1 MKYKSEDIDLLID
14 SLKIEE
20 VVGEFVELKKS
31 GANYKGLCPF
41 HPDTTPSFMVSPS
54 KNICKC
60 FVCGAGGNPISF
72 YSQYKKISFIE
83 AVEELSKKY
92 AIPIK
97 SLENNNLK
105 QQESYEKYYEIMK
118 EAHLFYKNSI
128 FSNQGREAL
137 EYLSNRKLNPKVI
150 KENGLG
156 FAPNKWSELND
167 YLVSK
172 GYESKDLLKLG
183 LIKEGDNGNNYDTF
197 RNRIIFPIFSIK
209 GDVIA
214 FGGRT
219 LEKDKETPKYINS
232 PDTPI
237 FKKGKNLYGLER
249 SGVIRKKNY
258 AMLMEG
264 YMDVLSAYLYG
275 FDVALAPLGTALTE
289 EQGVLLKK
297 YTSNIILSFDSDGPG
312 QSATERA
319 GLILKSLGFNIR
331 ILQLEGAKDPD
342 EYLKQFGKES
352 FLKCVKNSV
361 EIFDFLFKYYLK
373 DYDLNTMMF
382 KQNFINRFKEFFQC
396 VETELEKT
404 LYLDRLSKEIDV
416 DKNILKEILIDK
428 NRKKSRKFEEDLV
441 NINIGEKSEIINRVE
456 KDTLFL
462 ILAKR
467 EYFKYFSDKNIKGSL
482 TKKVFQYLIQHKEI
496 DREDSTL
503 NLSQNLELTSEELEQ
518 WQLLICTL
526 IENISNDKKI
536 EELLTETFLSWF
548 KQEIDSSYRKVK
560 GMDLIEGLLLT
571 NKIKQLE
578 IKLSRVNSFDE
589 IKEIYD
595 NFKELMKLNTRGIKV
610 FFTDIDKMKEQML
623 EELKVSSK

>member
-1 MKYKSEDIDLLID
+1 MKYKTEDIDLLID

-20 VVGEFVELKKS
+20 VVGEFVELKKA

-72 YSQYKKISFIE
+72 YSQYKKISFLE
-83 AVEELSKKY
+83 AIEELSKKY
-92 AIPIK
+92 GIPIK
-97 SLENNNLK
+97 GIDNNSIK
-105 QQESYEKYYEIMK
+105 QQDNYEKYYEIMR
-118 EAHLFYKNSI
+118 EAHNFYKDMI
-128 FSNQGREAL
+128 FSNQGRVAL
-137 EYLSNRKLNPKVI
+137 EYLAGRKLNPKII

-156 FAPNKWSELND
+156 FAPDRWSELND
-167 YLVSK
+167 YLLSK

-183 LIKEGDNGNNYDTF
+183 LIKEGENGNNYDVF
-197 RNRIIFPIFSIK
+197 RNRIMFPIYSTK
-209 GDVIA
+209 GEVIA

-249 SGVIRKKNY
+249 SGIIRKKNY

-264 YMDVLSAYLYG
+264 YMDVLSAYIYG

-289 EQGVLLKK
+289 EQGILLKK
-297 YTSNIILSFDSDGPG
+297 YTSNIILSFDSDAPG
-312 QSATERA
+312 QVATERA

-331 ILQLEGAKDPD
+331 ILKLEGAKDPD

-361 EIFDFLFKYYLK
+361 EIFDFLFSYYLK
-373 DYDLNTMMF
+373 EYDLSNMMS

-396 VETELEKT
+396 VDTELEKT
-404 LYLDRLSKEIDV
+404 LYLDRLSKELEIEKD
-416 DKNILKEILIDK
+416 ILKDILIDK

-441 NINIGEKSEIINRVE
+441 NIDMEEESEIINRVE
-456 KDTLFL
+456 KDTVFL
-462 ILAKR
+462 ILANRKNFD
-467 EYFKYFSDKNIKGSL
+467 YFRDKNIKGSL
-482 TKKVFQYLIQHKEI
+482 TKKIYQYLKSSEADESVVNIPEHI
-496 DREDSTL
+496 
-503 NLSQNLELTSEELEQ
+503 ELTSQEMEQ
-518 WQLLICTL
+518 WQLIICSL
-526 IENISNDKKI
+526 IENSSNEKKI
-536 EELLTETFLSWF
+536 EELLKETFLSWF
-548 KQEIDSSYRKVK
+548 KQEIESSYRRVK
-560 GMDLIEGLLLT
+560 SMDLVTGLMLV

-578 IKLSRVNSFDE
+578 IALSKTNSFDE
-589 IKEIYD
+589 IENMYK
-595 NFKELMKLNTRGIKV
+595 NFKEIVN
-610 FFTDIDKMKEQML
+610 
-623 EELKVSSK
+623 

>member
-1 MKYKSEDIDLLID
+1 MKYKTEDIDLLID

-20 VVGEFVELKKS
+20 VVGEFVELKKA

-72 YSQYKKISFIE
+72 YSQYKKISFLE
-83 AVEELSKKY
+83 AIEELSKKY
-92 AIPIK
+92 DIPIK
-97 SLENNNLK
+97 GIDNNSIK
-105 QQESYEKYYEIMK
+105 QQDNYEKYYEIMR
-118 EAHLFYKNSI
+118 EAHNFYKDMI
-128 FSNQGREAL
+128 FSNQGRVAL
-137 EYLSNRKLNPKVI
+137 EYLAGRKLNPKII

-156 FAPNKWSELND
+156 FAPDRWSELND
-167 YLVSK
+167 YLLSK

-183 LIKEGDNGNNYDTF
+183 LIKEGENGNNYDVF
-197 RNRIIFPIFSIK
+197 RNRIMFPIYSTK
-209 GDVIA
+209 GEVIA

-249 SGVIRKKNY
+249 SGIIRKKNY

-264 YMDVLSAYLYG
+264 YMDVLSAYIYG

-289 EQGVLLKK
+289 EQGILLKK
-297 YTSNIILSFDSDGPG
+297 YTSNIILSFDSDAPG
-312 QSATERA
+312 QAATERA

-331 ILQLEGAKDPD
+331 ILKLEGAKDPD

-361 EIFDFLFKYYLK
+361 EIFDFLFSYYLK
-373 DYDLNTMMF
+373 EYDLSNMMS

-396 VETELEKT
+396 VDTELEKT
-404 LYLDRLSKEIDV
+404 LYLDRLSKELEIEKD
-416 DKNILKEILIDK
+416 ILKDILIDK

-441 NINIGEKSEIINRVE
+441 NINMGEESEIINRVE
-456 KDTLFL
+456 KDTVFL
-462 ILAKR
+462 ILANR
-467 EYFKYFSDKNIKGSL
+467 KYFDYFRDKNIKGSL
-482 TKKVFQYLIQHKEI
+482 TKKIYQYLKSSEADESVVNIPEHI
-496 DREDSTL
+496 
-503 NLSQNLELTSEELEQ
+503 ELTSQEMEQ
-518 WQLLICTL
+518 WQLIICSL
-526 IENISNDKKI
+526 IENSSNEKKI
-536 EELLTETFLSWF
+536 EELLKETFLSWF
-548 KQEIDSSYRKVK
+548 KQEIESSYRRVK
-560 GMDLIEGLLLT
+560 SMDLVTGLMLV

-578 IKLSRVNSFDE
+578 IALSKTNSFDE
-589 IKEIYD
+589 IENMYK
-595 NFKELMKLNTRGIKV
+595 NFKEIIN
-610 FFTDIDKMKEQML
+610 
-623 EELKVSSK
+623 

>member
-1 MKYKSEDIDLLID
+1 MKYKTEDIDLLID

-20 VVGEFVELKKS
+20 VVGEFVELKKA

-72 YSQYKKISFIE
+72 YSQYKKISFLE
-83 AVEELSKKY
+83 AIEELSKKY
-92 AIPIK
+92 GIPIK
-97 SLENNNLK
+97 GIDNNSIK
-105 QQESYEKYYEIMK
+105 QQDNYEKYYEIMR
-118 EAHLFYKNSI
+118 EAHNFYKDMI
-128 FSNQGREAL
+128 FSNQGRVAL
-137 EYLSNRKLNPKVI
+137 EYLAGRKLNPKII

-156 FAPNKWSELND
+156 FAPDRWSELND
-167 YLVSK
+167 YLLSK

-183 LIKEGDNGNNYDTF
+183 LIKEGENGNNYDVF
-197 RNRIIFPIFSIK
+197 RNRIMFPIYSTK
-209 GDVIA
+209 GEVIA

-249 SGVIRKKNY
+249 SGIIRKKNY

-264 YMDVLSAYLYG
+264 YMDVLSAYIYG

-289 EQGVLLKK
+289 EQGILLKK
-297 YTSNIILSFDSDGPG
+297 YTSNIILSFDSDAPG
-312 QSATERA
+312 QVATERA

-331 ILQLEGAKDPD
+331 ILKLEGAKDPD

-361 EIFDFLFKYYLK
+361 EIFDFLFSYYLK
-373 DYDLNTMMF
+373 EYDLSNMMS

-396 VETELEKT
+396 VDTELEKT
-404 LYLDRLSKEIDV
+404 LYLDRLSKELEIEKD
-416 DKNILKEILIDK
+416 ILKDILIDK

-441 NINIGEKSEIINRVE
+441 NINMGEESEIINRVE
-456 KDTLFL
+456 KDTIFL
-462 ILAKR
+462 ILANRKHFD
-467 EYFKYFSDKNIKGSL
+467 YFRDKNIKGSL
-482 TKKVFQYLIQHKEI
+482 TKKIYQYLKSSEADESVVNIPEHI
-496 DREDSTL
+496 
-503 NLSQNLELTSEELEQ
+503 ELTSQEMEQ
-518 WQLLICTL
+518 WQLIICSL
-526 IENISNDKKI
+526 IENSSNEKKI
-536 EELLTETFLSWF
+536 EELLKETFLSWF
-548 KQEIDSSYRKVK
+548 KQEIESSYRRVK
-560 GMDLIEGLLLT
+560 SMDLVTGLMLV

-578 IKLSRVNSFDE
+578 IALSKTNSFDE
-589 IKEIYD
+589 IENMYK
-595 NFKELMKLNTRGIKV
+595 NFKEIIN
-610 FFTDIDKMKEQML
+610 
-623 EELKVSSK
+623 

>member
-1 MKYKSEDIDLLID
+1 MKYKTEDIDLLID

-20 VVGEFVELKKS
+20 VVGEFVELKKA

-72 YSQYKKISFIE
+72 YSQYKKISFLE
-83 AVEELSKKY
+83 AIEELSKKY
-92 AIPIK
+92 GIPIK
-97 SLENNNLK
+97 GIDNNSIK
-105 QQESYEKYYEIMK
+105 QQDNYEKYYEIMR
-118 EAHLFYKNSI
+118 EAHNFYKDMI
-128 FSNQGREAL
+128 FSNQGRVAL
-137 EYLSNRKLNPKVI
+137 EYLAGRKLNPKII

-156 FAPNKWSELND
+156 FAPDRWSELND
-167 YLVSK
+167 YLLSK

-183 LIKEGDNGNNYDTF
+183 LIKEGENGNNYDVF
-197 RNRIIFPIFSIK
+197 RNRIMFPIYSTK
-209 GDVIA
+209 GEVIA

-249 SGVIRKKNY
+249 SGIIRKKNY

-264 YMDVLSAYLYG
+264 YMDVLSAYIYG

-289 EQGVLLKK
+289 EQGILLKK
-297 YTSNIILSFDSDGPG
+297 YTSNIILSFDSDAPG
-312 QSATERA
+312 QAATERA

-331 ILQLEGAKDPD
+331 ILKLEGAKDPD

-361 EIFDFLFKYYLK
+361 EIFDFLFSYYLK
-373 DYDLNTMMF
+373 EYDLSNMMS

-396 VETELEKT
+396 VDTELEKI
-404 LYLDRLSKEIDV
+404 LYLDRLSKELEIEKD
-416 DKNILKEILIDK
+416 ILKDILIDK

-441 NINIGEKSEIINRVE
+441 NINMGEESEIINRVE
-456 KDTLFL
+456 KDTIFL
-462 ILAKR
+462 ILANRKHFD
-467 EYFKYFSDKNIKGSL
+467 YFRDKNIKGSL
-482 TKKVFQYLIQHKEI
+482 TKKIYQYLKSSEADESVVNIPEHI
-496 DREDSTL
+496 
-503 NLSQNLELTSEELEQ
+503 ELTSQEMEQ
-518 WQLLICTL
+518 WQLIICSL
-526 IENISNDKKI
+526 IENSSNEKKI
-536 EELLTETFLSWF
+536 EELLKETFLSWF
-548 KQEIDSSYRKVK
+548 KQEIESSYRRVK
-560 GMDLIEGLLLT
+560 SMDLVTGLMLV

-578 IKLSRVNSFDE
+578 IALSKTNSFDE
-589 IKEIYD
+589 IENMYK
-595 NFKELMKLNTRGIKV
+595 NFKEIIN
-610 FFTDIDKMKEQML
+610 
-623 EELKVSSK
+623 

>member
-1 MKYKSEDIDLLID
+1 MKYKTEDIDLLID

-20 VVGEFVELKKS
+20 VVGEFVELKKA

-72 YSQYKKISFIE
+72 YSQYKKISFLE
-83 AVEELSKKY
+83 AIEELSKKY
-92 AIPIK
+92 GIPIK
-97 SLENNNLK
+97 EIDNNSIKHQDN
-105 QQESYEKYYEIMK
+105 YEKYYEIMR
-118 EAHLFYKNSI
+118 EAHNFYKDMI
-128 FSNQGREAL
+128 FSNQGRVAL
-137 EYLSNRKLNPKVI
+137 EYLAGRKLNPKII

-156 FAPNKWSELND
+156 FAPDRWSELND
-167 YLVSK
+167 YLLSK

-183 LIKEGDNGNNYDTF
+183 LIKEGENGNNYDVF
-197 RNRIIFPIFSIK
+197 RNRIMFPIYSTK
-209 GDVIA
+209 GEVIA

-249 SGVIRKKNY
+249 SGIIRKKNY

-264 YMDVLSAYLYG
+264 YMDVLSAYIYG

-289 EQGVLLKK
+289 EQGILLKK
-297 YTSNIILSFDSDGPG
+297 YTSNIILSFDSDAPG
-312 QSATERA
+312 QVATERA

-331 ILQLEGAKDPD
+331 ILKLEGAKDPD

-361 EIFDFLFKYYLK
+361 EIFDFLFSYYLK
-373 DYDLNTMMF
+373 EYDLSNMMS

-396 VETELEKT
+396 VDTELEKT
-404 LYLDRLSKEIDV
+404 LYLDRLSKELEIEKD
-416 DKNILKEILIDK
+416 ILKDILIDK

-441 NINIGEKSEIINRVE
+441 NINMGEESEIINRVE
-456 KDTLFL
+456 KDTVFL
-462 ILAKR
+462 ILANRKNFD
-467 EYFKYFSDKNIKGSL
+467 YFRDKNIKGSL
-482 TKKVFQYLIQHKEI
+482 TKKIYQYLKSSEADESVVNIPEHI
-496 DREDSTL
+496 
-503 NLSQNLELTSEELEQ
+503 ELTSQEMEQ
-518 WQLLICTL
+518 WQLIICSL
-526 IENISNDKKI
+526 IENSSNEKKI
-536 EELLTETFLSWF
+536 EELLKETFLSWF
-548 KQEIDSSYRKVK
+548 KQEIESSYRRVK
-560 GMDLIEGLLLT
+560 SMDLVTGLMLV

-578 IKLSRVNSFDE
+578 IALSKTNSFDE
-589 IKEIYD
+589 IENMYK
-595 NFKELMKLNTRGIKV
+595 NFKEIVN
-610 FFTDIDKMKEQML
+610 
-623 EELKVSSK
+623 

>member
-1 MKYKSEDIDLLID
+1 MKYKTEDIDLLID

-20 VVGEFVELKKS
+20 VVGEFVELKKA

-72 YSQYKKISFIE
+72 YSQYKKISFLE
-83 AVEELSKKY
+83 AIEELSKKY
-92 AIPIK
+92 GIPIK
-97 SLENNNLK
+97 GIDNNSIK
-105 QQESYEKYYEIMK
+105 QQDNYEKYYEIMR
-118 EAHLFYKNSI
+118 EAHNFYKDMI
-128 FSNQGREAL
+128 FSNQGRVAL
-137 EYLSNRKLNPKVI
+137 EYLAGRKLNPKII

-156 FAPNKWSELND
+156 FAPDRWSELND
-167 YLVSK
+167 YLLSK

-183 LIKEGDNGNNYDTF
+183 LIKEGENGNNYDVF
-197 RNRIIFPIFSIK
+197 RNRIMFPIYSTK
-209 GDVIA
+209 GEVIA

-249 SGVIRKKNY
+249 SGIIRKKNY

-264 YMDVLSAYLYG
+264 YMDVLSAYIYG

-289 EQGVLLKK
+289 EQGILLKK
-297 YTSNIILSFDSDGPG
+297 YTSNIILSFDSDAPG
-312 QSATERA
+312 QAATERA

-331 ILQLEGAKDPD
+331 ILKLEGAKDPD

-361 EIFDFLFKYYLK
+361 EIFDFLFNYYLK
-373 DYDLNTMMF
+373 EYDLSNMMS

-396 VETELEKT
+396 VDTELEKT
-404 LYLDRLSKEIDV
+404 LYLDRLSKELEIEKD
-416 DKNILKEILIDK
+416 ILKDILIDK

-441 NINIGEKSEIINRVE
+441 NINMGEESEIINRVE
-456 KDTLFL
+456 KDTVFL
-462 ILAKR
+462 ILANR
-467 EYFKYFSDKNIKGSL
+467 KYFDYFRDKNIKGSL
-482 TKKVFQYLIQHKEI
+482 TKKIYQYLKSSEADESVVSIPEHI
-496 DREDSTL
+496 
-503 NLSQNLELTSEELEQ
+503 ELTSQEMEQ
-518 WQLLICTL
+518 WQLIICSL
-526 IENISNDKKI
+526 IENSSNEKKI
-536 EELLTETFLSWF
+536 EELLKETFLSWF
-548 KQEIDSSYRKVK
+548 KQEIESSYRRVK
-560 GMDLIEGLLLT
+560 SMDLVTGLMLV

-578 IKLSRVNSFDE
+578 IALSKTNSFDE
-589 IKEIYD
+589 IENMYK
-595 NFKELMKLNTRGIKV
+595 NFKEIVN
-610 FFTDIDKMKEQML
+610 
-623 EELKVSSK
+623 

>member
-1 MKYKSEDIDLLID
+1 MKYKTEDIDLLID

-20 VVGEFVELKKS
+20 VVGEFVELKKA

-72 YSQYKKISFIE
+72 YSQYKKISFLE
-83 AVEELSKKY
+83 AIEELSKKY
-92 AIPIK
+92 GIPIK
-97 SLENNNLK
+97 GIDNNSIK
-105 QQESYEKYYEIMK
+105 QQDNYEKYYEIMR
-118 EAHLFYKNSI
+118 EAHNFYKDMI
-128 FSNQGREAL
+128 FSNQGRVAL
-137 EYLSNRKLNPKVI
+137 EYLAGRKLNSKII

-156 FAPNKWSELND
+156 FAPDRWSELND
-167 YLVSK
+167 YLLSK

-183 LIKEGDNGNNYDTF
+183 LIKEGENGNNYDVF
-197 RNRIIFPIFSIK
+197 RNRIMFPIYSTK
-209 GDVIA
+209 GEVIA

-249 SGVIRKKNY
+249 SGIIRKKNY

-264 YMDVLSAYLYG
+264 YMDVLSAYIYG

-289 EQGVLLKK
+289 EQGILLKK
-297 YTSNIILSFDSDGPG
+297 YTSNIILSFDSDAPG
-312 QSATERA
+312 QVATERA

-331 ILQLEGAKDPD
+331 ILKLEGAKDPD

-361 EIFDFLFKYYLK
+361 EIFDFLFSYYLK
-373 DYDLNTMMF
+373 EYDLSNMMS

-396 VETELEKT
+396 VDTELEKT
-404 LYLDRLSKEIDV
+404 LYLDRLSKELEIEKD
-416 DKNILKEILIDK
+416 ILKDILIDK

-441 NINIGEKSEIINRVE
+441 NINMGEESEIINRVE
-456 KDTLFL
+456 KDTVFL
-462 ILAKR
+462 ILANR
-467 EYFKYFSDKNIKGSL
+467 KYFDYFRDKNIKGSL
-482 TKKVFQYLIQHKEI
+482 TKKIYQYLKSSEADESVVNIPEHI
-496 DREDSTL
+496 
-503 NLSQNLELTSEELEQ
+503 ELTSQEMEQ
-518 WQLLICTL
+518 WQLIICSL
-526 IENISNDKKI
+526 IENSSNEKKI
-536 EELLTETFLSWF
+536 EELLKETFLSWF
-548 KQEIDSSYRKVK
+548 KQEIESSYRRVK
-560 GMDLIEGLLLT
+560 SMDLVTGLMLV

-578 IKLSRVNSFDE
+578 IALSKTNSFDE
-589 IKEIYD
+589 IENMYK
-595 NFKELMKLNTRGIKV
+595 NFKEIIN
-610 FFTDIDKMKEQML
+610 
-623 EELKVSSK
+623 

>member
-1 MKYKSEDIDLLID
+1 MKYKTEDIDLLID

-20 VVGEFVELKKS
+20 VVGEFVELKKA

-72 YSQYKKISFIE
+72 YSQYKKISFLE
-83 AVEELSKKY
+83 AIEELSKKY
-92 AIPIK
+92 GIPIK
-97 SLENNNLK
+97 GIDNNSIK
-105 QQESYEKYYEIMK
+105 QQDNYEKYYEIMR
-118 EAHLFYKNSI
+118 EAHNFYKDMI
-128 FSNQGREAL
+128 FSNQGRVAL
-137 EYLSNRKLNPKVI
+137 EYLAGRKLNPKII

-156 FAPNKWSELND
+156 FAPDRWSELND
-167 YLVSK
+167 YLLSK

-183 LIKEGDNGNNYDTF
+183 LIKEGENGNNYDVF
-197 RNRIIFPIFSIK
+197 RNRIMFPIYSTK
-209 GDVIA
+209 GEVIA

-249 SGVIRKKNY
+249 SGIIRKKNY

-264 YMDVLSAYLYG
+264 YMDVLSAYIYG

-289 EQGVLLKK
+289 EQGILLKK
-297 YTSNIILSFDSDGPG
+297 YTSNIILSFDSDAPG
-312 QSATERA
+312 QAATERA

-331 ILQLEGAKDPD
+331 ILKLEGAKDPD

-361 EIFDFLFKYYLK
+361 EIFDFLFNYYLK
-373 DYDLNTMMF
+373 EYDLSNMMS

-396 VETELEKT
+396 VDTELEKT
-404 LYLDRLSKEIDV
+404 LYLDRLSKELEIEKD
-416 DKNILKEILIDK
+416 ILKDILIDK

-441 NINIGEKSEIINRVE
+441 NINMGEESEIINRVE
-456 KDTLFL
+456 KDTIFL
-462 ILAKR
+462 ILANR
-467 EYFKYFSDKNIKGSL
+467 KYFDYFRDKNIKGSL
-482 TKKVFQYLIQHKEI
+482 TKKIYQYLKNSEADESVVNIPEHI
-496 DREDSTL
+496 
-503 NLSQNLELTSEELEQ
+503 ELTSQEMEQ
-518 WQLLICTL
+518 WQLIICSL
-526 IENISNDKKI
+526 IENSSNEKKI
-536 EELLTETFLSWF
+536 EELLKETFLSWF
-548 KQEIDSSYRKVK
+548 KQEIESSYRRVK
-560 GMDLIEGLLLT
+560 SMDLVTGLMLV

-578 IKLSRVNSFDE
+578 IALSKTNSFDE
-589 IKEIYD
+589 IENMYK
-595 NFKELMKLNTRGIKV
+595 NFKEIVN
-610 FFTDIDKMKEQML
+610 
-623 EELKVSSK
+623 

>member
-1 MKYKSEDIDLLID
+1 MKYKTEDIDLLID

-20 VVGEFVELKKS
+20 VVGEFVELKKA

-72 YSQYKKISFIE
+72 YSQYKKISFLE
-83 AVEELSKKY
+83 AIEELSKKY
-92 AIPIK
+92 GIPIK
-97 SLENNNLK
+97 GIDNNSIK
-105 QQESYEKYYEIMK
+105 QQDNYEKYYEIMR
-118 EAHLFYKNSI
+118 EAHNFYKDMI
-128 FSNQGREAL
+128 FSNQGRVAL
-137 EYLSNRKLNPKVI
+137 EYLAGRKLNPKII

-156 FAPNKWSELND
+156 FAPDRWSELND
-167 YLVSK
+167 YLLSK

-183 LIKEGDNGNNYDTF
+183 LIKEGENGNNYDIF
-197 RNRIIFPIFSIK
+197 RNRIMFPIYSTK
-209 GDVIA
+209 GEVIA

-249 SGVIRKKNY
+249 SGIIRKKNY

-264 YMDVLSAYLYG
+264 YMDVLSAYIYG

-289 EQGVLLKK
+289 EQGILLKK
-297 YTSNIILSFDSDGPG
+297 YTSNIILSFDSDAPG
-312 QSATERA
+312 QVATERA

-331 ILQLEGAKDPD
+331 ILKLEGAKDPD

-361 EIFDFLFKYYLK
+361 EIFDFLFSYYLK
-373 DYDLNTMMF
+373 EYDLSNMMS

-396 VETELEKT
+396 VDTELEKT
-404 LYLDRLSKEIDV
+404 LYLDRLSKELEIEKD
-416 DKNILKEILIDK
+416 ILKDILIDK

-441 NINIGEKSEIINRVE
+441 NINMGEESEIINRVE
-456 KDTLFL
+456 KDTVFL
-462 ILAKR
+462 ILANR
-467 EYFKYFSDKNIKGSL
+467 KYFDYFRDKNIKGSL
-482 TKKVFQYLIQHKEI
+482 TKKIYQYLKNSEADESLVNIPEHI
-496 DREDSTL
+496 
-503 NLSQNLELTSEELEQ
+503 ELTSQEMEQ
-518 WQLLICTL
+518 WQLIICSL
-526 IENISNDKKI
+526 IENSSNEKKI
-536 EELLTETFLSWF
+536 EELLKETFLSWF
-548 KQEIDSSYRKVK
+548 KQEIESSYRRVK
-560 GMDLIEGLLLT
+560 SMDLVTGLMLV

-578 IKLSRVNSFDE
+578 IALSKTNSFDE
-589 IKEIYD
+589 IENMYK
-595 NFKELMKLNTRGIKV
+595 NFKEIVN
-610 FFTDIDKMKEQML
+610 
-623 EELKVSSK
+623 

>member
-1 MKYKSEDIDLLID
+1 MKYKTEDIDLLID

-20 VVGEFVELKKS
+20 VVGEFVELKKA

-72 YSQYKKISFIE
+72 YSQYKKISFLE
-83 AVEELSKKY
+83 AIEELSKKY
-92 AIPIK
+92 GIPIK
-97 SLENNNLK
+97 GIDNNRIKHQDN
-105 QQESYEKYYEIMK
+105 YEKYYEIMR
-118 EAHLFYKNSI
+118 EAHNFYKDMI
-128 FSNQGREAL
+128 FSNQGRVAL
-137 EYLSNRKLNPKVI
+137 EYLAGRKLNPKII

-156 FAPNKWSELND
+156 FAPDRWSELND
-167 YLVSK
+167 YLLSK

-183 LIKEGDNGNNYDTF
+183 LIKEGENGNNYDVF
-197 RNRIIFPIFSIK
+197 RNRIMFPIYSIK
-209 GDVIA
+209 GEVIA

-249 SGVIRKKNY
+249 SGIIRKKNY

-264 YMDVLSAYLYG
+264 YMDVLSAYIYG

-289 EQGVLLKK
+289 EQGILLKK
-297 YTSNIILSFDSDGPG
+297 YTSNIILSFDSDAPG
-312 QSATERA
+312 QAATERA

-331 ILQLEGAKDPD
+331 ILKLEGAKDPD

-361 EIFDFLFKYYLK
+361 EIFDFLFSYYLK
-373 DYDLNTMMF
+373 EYDLSNMMS

-396 VETELEKT
+396 VDTELEKT
-404 LYLDRLSKEIDV
+404 LYLDRLSKELEIEKD
-416 DKNILKEILIDK
+416 ILKDILIDK

-441 NINIGEKSEIINRVE
+441 NINMGEESEIINRVE
-456 KDTLFL
+456 KDTVFL
-462 ILAKR
+462 ILANRKNFD
-467 EYFKYFSDKNIKGSL
+467 YFRDKNIKGSL
-482 TKKVFQYLIQHKEI
+482 TKKIYQYLKSSEADESVVNIPEHI
-496 DREDSTL
+496 
-503 NLSQNLELTSEELEQ
+503 ELTSQEMEQ
-518 WQLLICTL
+518 WQLIICSL
-526 IENISNDKKI
+526 IENSSNEKKI
-536 EELLTETFLSWF
+536 EELLKETFLSWF
-548 KQEIDSSYRKVK
+548 KQEIESSYRRVK
-560 GMDLIEGLLLT
+560 SMDLVTGLMLV

-578 IKLSRVNSFDE
+578 IALSKTNSFDE
-589 IKEIYD
+589 IENMYK
-595 NFKELMKLNTRGIKV
+595 NFKEIVN
-610 FFTDIDKMKEQML
+610 
-623 EELKVSSK
+623 

>member
-1 MKYKSEDIDLLID
+1 MKYKAEDIDLLID

-72 YSQYKKISFIE
+72 YSQYKKISFLE

-97 SLENNNLK
+97 GIDSGSTK
-105 QQESYEKYYEIMK
+105 QQESYEKYYEIMR
-118 EAHLFYKNSI
+118 EAHLFYKESI
-128 FSNQGREAL
+128 FSNQGRAAL
-137 EYLSNRKLNPKVI
+137 EYLSNRKLNPKII

-156 FAPNKWSELND
+156 FAPDKWNELSD
-167 YLVSK
+167 YLLAK

-183 LIKEGDNGNNYDTF
+183 LIKEGENGNNYDTF
-197 RNRIIFPIFSIK
+197 RNRIIFPIYSIK
-209 GDVIA
+209 GEVIA

-249 SGVIRKKNY
+249 SGIIRKKNY

-264 YMDVLSAYLYG
+264 YMDVLSAYIYG

-297 YTSNIILSFDSDGPG
+297 YTSNIILSFDSDAPG
-312 QSATERA
+312 QAATERA

-331 ILQLEGAKDPD
+331 ILQLDGAKDPD
-342 EYLKQFGKES
+342 EYLKQYGKES

-373 DYDLNTMMF
+373 DYDLSNMMS

-396 VETELEKT
+396 VDTELEKT
-404 LYLDRLSKEIDV
+404 LYLDRLSKELEIE
-416 DKNILKEILIDK
+416 KNILKEILIDK

-441 NINIGEKSEIINRVE
+441 NINIGEEAEIINRVE
-456 KDTLFL
+456 KDTIFL

-467 EYFKYFSDKNIKGSL
+467 EYFEYFKDKSIRGSL
-482 TKKVFQYLIQHKEI
+482 TKKVFQYMKNIERDESIVDIPKHIELNTKEM
-496 DREDSTL
+496 
-503 NLSQNLELTSEELEQ
+503 EQ
-518 WQLLICTL
+518 WQLIICSL
-526 IENISNDKKI
+526 IENVSNEKKI
-536 EELLTETFLSWF
+536 EELLKETFLSWF
-548 KQEIDSSYRKVK
+548 KQEIEASYRKVK
-560 GMDLIEGLLLT
+560 GMNLIEGLLLT

-578 IKLSRVNSFDE
+578 INLSKIDNFDE
-589 IKEIYD
+589 IQKVYECFKEI
-595 NFKELMKLNTRGIKV
+595 
-610 FFTDIDKMKEQML
+610 
-623 EELKVSSK
+623 VS

>member
-1 MKYKSEDIDLLID
+1 MKYKTEDIDLLID

-20 VVGEFVELKKS
+20 VVGEFVELKKA

-83 AVEELSKKY
+83 AIEELSKKY
-92 AIPIK
+92 GIPIK
-97 SLENNNLK
+97 GIDKANIK
-105 QQESYEKYYEIMK
+105 QQDNYEKYYEIMK
-118 EAHLFYKNSI
+118 EAHNFYKDMI
-128 FSNQGREAL
+128 FSNQGRVAL
-137 EYLSNRKLNPKVI
+137 EYLASRKLNPKII

-156 FAPNKWSELND
+156 FAPDRWSELND
-167 YLVSK
+167 YLLSK

-183 LIKEGDNGNNYDTF
+183 LIKEGENGNNYDVF
-197 RNRIIFPIFSIK
+197 RNRIMFPIYSIK
-209 GDVIA
+209 GEIIA

-249 SGVIRKKNY
+249 SGIIRKKNY

-264 YMDVLSAYLYG
+264 YMDVLSTYIYG

-289 EQGVLLKK
+289 EQGILLKK
-297 YTSNIILSFDSDGPG
+297 YTSNIILSFDSDAPG
-312 QSATERA
+312 QAATERA

-331 ILQLEGAKDPD
+331 ILKLEGAKDPD

-361 EIFDFLFKYYLK
+361 EIFDFLFNYYLK
-373 DYDLNTMMF
+373 EYDLSNMMS

-396 VETELEKT
+396 VDTELEKT
-404 LYLDRLSKEIDV
+404 LYLDRLSKELEIEKD
-416 DKNILKEILIDK
+416 ILKDILIDK

-441 NINIGEKSEIINRVE
+441 NIDMEEESEIINRVE
-456 KDTLFL
+456 KDTVFL
-462 ILAKR
+462 ILVNRKYFD
-467 EYFKYFSDKNIKGSL
+467 YFKDKNVKGSL
-482 TKKVFQYLIQHKEI
+482 TRKIYQYLRNSEEN
-496 DREDSTL
+496 EDIV
-503 NLSQNLELTSEELEQ
+503 NIPEHVELTSKEIEQ
-518 WQLLICTL
+518 WQLIICSL
-526 IENISNDKKI
+526 IENSSNEKKI
-536 EELLTETFLSWF
+536 EELLKETFLSWF
-548 KQEIDSSYRKVK
+548 KQEIESSYRKVK
-560 GMDLIEGLLLT
+560 SMDLMTGLILV

-578 IKLSRVNSFDE
+578 IALSKTNNFDE
-589 IKEIYD
+589 IEKMYK
-595 NFKELMKLNTRGIKV
+595 NFKEIVN
-610 FFTDIDKMKEQML
+610 
-623 EELKVSSK
+623 

>member
-1 MKYKSEDIDLLID
+1 MKYKTEDIDLLID

-20 VVGEFVELKKS
+20 VVGEFVELKKA

-72 YSQYKKISFIE
+72 YSQYKKISFLE
-83 AVEELSKKY
+83 AIEELSKKY
-92 AIPIK
+92 GIPIK
-97 SLENNNLK
+97 GIDNNSIK
-105 QQESYEKYYEIMK
+105 QQDNYEKYYEIMR
-118 EAHLFYKNSI
+118 EAHNFYKDMI
-128 FSNQGREAL
+128 FSNQGRVAL
-137 EYLSNRKLNPKVI
+137 EYLAGRKLNPKII

-156 FAPNKWSELND
+156 FAPDRWSELND
-167 YLVSK
+167 YLLSK

-183 LIKEGDNGNNYDTF
+183 LIKEGENGNNYDIF
-197 RNRIIFPIFSIK
+197 RNRIMFPIYSTK
-209 GDVIA
+209 GEVIA

-249 SGVIRKKNY
+249 SGIIRKKNY

-264 YMDVLSAYLYG
+264 YMDVLSAYIYG

-289 EQGVLLKK
+289 EQGILLKK
-297 YTSNIILSFDSDGPG
+297 YTSNIILSFDSDAPG
-312 QSATERA
+312 QAATERA

-331 ILQLEGAKDPD
+331 ILKLEGAKDPD

-361 EIFDFLFKYYLK
+361 EIFDFLFNYYLK
-373 DYDLNTMMF
+373 EYDLSNMMS

-396 VETELEKT
+396 VDTELEKT
-404 LYLDRLSKEIDV
+404 LYLDRLSKELEIEKD
-416 DKNILKEILIDK
+416 ILKDILIDK

-441 NINIGEKSEIINRVE
+441 NINMGEESEIINRVE
-456 KDTLFL
+456 KDTVFL
-462 ILAKR
+462 ILANRKNFD
-467 EYFKYFSDKNIKGSL
+467 YFRDKNIKGSL
-482 TKKVFQYLIQHKEI
+482 TKKIYQYLKSSEADESVVNIPEHI
-496 DREDSTL
+496 
-503 NLSQNLELTSEELEQ
+503 ELTSQEMEQ
-518 WQLLICTL
+518 WQLIICSL
-526 IENISNDKKI
+526 IENSSNEKKI
-536 EELLTETFLSWF
+536 EELLKETFLSWF
-548 KQEIDSSYRKVK
+548 KQEIESSYRRVK
-560 GMDLIEGLLLT
+560 SMDLVTGLMLV

-578 IKLSRVNSFDE
+578 IALSKTNSFDE
-589 IKEIYD
+589 IENMYK
-595 NFKELMKLNTRGIKV
+595 NFKEIVN
-610 FFTDIDKMKEQML
+610 
-623 EELKVSSK
+623 

>member
-1 MKYKSEDIDLLID
+1 MKYKTEDIDLLID

-20 VVGEFVELKKS
+20 VVGEFVELKKA

-72 YSQYKKISFIE
+72 YSQYKKISFLE
-83 AVEELSKKY
+83 AIEELSKKY
-92 AIPIK
+92 GIPIK
-97 SLENNNLK
+97 GIDNNSIK
-105 QQESYEKYYEIMK
+105 QQDNYEKYYEIMR
-118 EAHLFYKNSI
+118 EAHNFYKDMI
-128 FSNQGREAL
+128 FSNQGRVAL
-137 EYLSNRKLNPKVI
+137 EYLAGRKLNPKII

-156 FAPNKWSELND
+156 FAPDRWSELND
-167 YLVSK
+167 YLLSK

-183 LIKEGDNGNNYDTF
+183 LIKEGENGNNYDVF
-197 RNRIIFPIFSIK
+197 RNRIMFPIYSIK
-209 GDVIA
+209 GEVIA

-249 SGVIRKKNY
+249 SGIIRKKNY

-264 YMDVLSAYLYG
+264 YMDVLSAYIYG

-289 EQGVLLKK
+289 EQGILLKK
-297 YTSNIILSFDSDGPG
+297 YTSNIILSFDSDAPG
-312 QSATERA
+312 QVATERA

-331 ILQLEGAKDPD
+331 ILKLEGAKDPD

-361 EIFDFLFKYYLK
+361 EIFDFLFSYYLK
-373 DYDLNTMMF
+373 EYDLSNMMS

-396 VETELEKT
+396 VDTELEKT
-404 LYLDRLSKEIDV
+404 LYLDRLSKELEIEKD
-416 DKNILKEILIDK
+416 ILKDILIDK

-441 NINIGEKSEIINRVE
+441 NINMGEESEIINRVE
-456 KDTLFL
+456 KDTVFL
-462 ILAKR
+462 ILANRKNFD
-467 EYFKYFSDKNIKGSL
+467 YFRNKNIKGSL
-482 TKKVFQYLIQHKEI
+482 TKKIYQYLKSSEADESVVNIPEHI
-496 DREDSTL
+496 
-503 NLSQNLELTSEELEQ
+503 ELTSQEMEQ
-518 WQLLICTL
+518 WQLIICSL
-526 IENISNDKKI
+526 IENSSNEKKI
-536 EELLTETFLSWF
+536 EELLKETFLSWF
-548 KQEIDSSYRKVK
+548 KQEIESSYRRVK
-560 GMDLIEGLLLT
+560 SMDLVTGLMLV

-578 IKLSRVNSFDE
+578 IALSKTNNFDE
-589 IKEIYD
+589 IENMYK
-595 NFKELMKLNTRGIKV
+595 NFKEIVN
-610 FFTDIDKMKEQML
+610 
-623 EELKVSSK
+623 

>member
-1 MKYKSEDIDLLID
+1 MKYKTEDIDLLID

-20 VVGEFVELKKS
+20 VVGEFVELKKA

-72 YSQYKKISFIE
+72 YSQYKKISFLE
-83 AVEELSKKY
+83 AIEELSKKY
-92 AIPIK
+92 GIPIK
-97 SLENNNLK
+97 GIDNNSIKHQDN
-105 QQESYEKYYEIMK
+105 YEKYYEIMR
-118 EAHLFYKNSI
+118 EAHNFYKDMI
-128 FSNQGREAL
+128 FSNQGRVAL
-137 EYLSNRKLNPKVI
+137 EYLAGRKLNPKII

-156 FAPNKWSELND
+156 FAPDRWSELND
-167 YLVSK
+167 YLLSK

-183 LIKEGDNGNNYDTF
+183 LIKEGENGNNYDVF
-197 RNRIIFPIFSIK
+197 RNRIMFPIYSTK
-209 GDVIA
+209 GEVIA

-249 SGVIRKKNY
+249 SGIIRKKNY

-264 YMDVLSAYLYG
+264 YMDVLSAYIYG

-289 EQGVLLKK
+289 EQGILLKK
-297 YTSNIILSFDSDGPG
+297 YTSNIILSFDSDAPG
-312 QSATERA
+312 QAATERA

-331 ILQLEGAKDPD
+331 ILKLEGAKDPD

-361 EIFDFLFKYYLK
+361 EIFDFLFSYYLK
-373 DYDLNTMMF
+373 EYDLSNMMS

-396 VETELEKT
+396 VDTELEKT
-404 LYLDRLSKEIDV
+404 LYLDRLSKELEIEKD
-416 DKNILKEILIDK
+416 ILKDILIDK

-441 NINIGEKSEIINRVE
+441 NINMGEESEIINRVE
-456 KDTLFL
+456 KDTIFL
-462 ILAKR
+462 ILANRKHFD
-467 EYFKYFSDKNIKGSL
+467 YFRDKNIKGSL
-482 TKKVFQYLIQHKEI
+482 TKKIYQYLKSSEADESVVNIPEHI
-496 DREDSTL
+496 
-503 NLSQNLELTSEELEQ
+503 ELTSQEMEQ
-518 WQLLICTL
+518 WQLIICSL
-526 IENISNDKKI
+526 IENSSNEKKI
-536 EELLTETFLSWF
+536 EELLKETFLSWF
-548 KQEIDSSYRKVK
+548 KQEIESSYRRVK
-560 GMDLIEGLLLT
+560 SMDLVTGLMLV

-578 IKLSRVNSFDE
+578 IALSKTNSFDE
-589 IKEIYD
+589 IENMYK
-595 NFKELMKLNTRGIKV
+595 NFKEIIN
-610 FFTDIDKMKEQML
+610 
-623 EELKVSSK
+623 

>member
-219 LEKDKETPKYINS
+219 LERDKETPKYINS

-289 EQGVLLKK
+289 EQGALLKK

-373 DYDLNTMMF
+373 DYDLNNMMS

-441 NINIGEKSEIINRVE
+441 NINIGGKSEIINRVE

-595 NFKELMKLNTRGIKV
+595 NFKEIIN
-610 FFTDIDKMKEQML
+610 
-623 EELKVSSK
+623 

>member
-1 MKYKSEDIDLLID
+1 MRYKTEDIDLLID

-31 GANYKGLCPF
+31 GASYKGLCPF
-41 HPDTTPSFMVSPS
+41 HPDTTPSFMVNPS

-72 YSQYKKISFIE
+72 YSRYKKISFVE
-83 AVEELSKKY
+83 AIEELSQKY
-92 AIPIK
+92 DVPIK
-97 SLENNNLK
+97 SLENNNIK
-105 QQESYEKYYEIMK
+105 QQENYEKYYEIMR
-118 EAHLFYKNSI
+118 EAHNFYMDSI
-128 FSNQGREAL
+128 FANQGREVL
-137 EYLSNRKLNPKVI
+137 EYLSNRKLNPKII

-156 FAPNKWSELND
+156 FAPNKWSGLND
-167 YLVSK
+167 YLLSK
-172 GYESKDLLKLG
+172 GYENKDLLRLG
-183 LIKEGDNGNNYDTF
+183 LIKEGENGNNYDTF
-197 RNRIIFPIFSIK
+197 RNRIMFPIYSIK
-209 GDVIA
+209 GEVIA

-219 LEKDKETPKYINS
+219 LEKDKDTPKYINS

-249 SGVIRKKNY
+249 SGIIRKKNY

-289 EQGVLLKK
+289 EQGILLKK
-297 YTSNIILSFDSDGPG
+297 YTSNIILSFDSDSPG

-342 EYLKQFGKES
+342 EYLKQFGKDS

-373 DYDLNTMMF
+373 DYDLNNMMS
-382 KQNFINRFKEFFQC
+382 KQNFINRFKDFFQC
-396 VETELEKT
+396 VDTELEKT
-404 LYLDRLSKEIDV
+404 LYLDKLSKELEIDRE
-416 DKNILKEILIDK
+416 ILKEILIDK

-441 NINIGEKSEIINRVE
+441 NINIGEKIEIINRVE

-462 ILAKR
+462 ILINR
-467 EYFKYFSDKNIKGSL
+467 EYFQYFKDKNLKGSL
-482 TKKVFQYLIQHKEI
+482 TKKVFYYLKNIDFEKENI
-496 DREDSTL
+496 L
-503 NLSQNLELTSEELEQ
+503 NISQKIELTSEEVEQ
-518 WQLLICTL
+518 WQLLICSL
-526 IENISNDKKI
+526 IEDASNEKKI
-536 EELLTETFLSWF
+536 EELLKETFLSWF
-548 KQEIDSSYRKVK
+548 KQEIESGYRQVK
-560 GMDLIEGLLLT
+560 SLDLIQGLMLT

-578 IKLSRVNSFDE
+578 IQLGKVNKFDE
-589 IKEIYD
+589 IKEIYS
-595 NFKELMKLNTRGIKV
+595 NFKQI
-610 FFTDIDKMKEQML
+610 
-623 EELKVSSK
+623 VS

>member
-1 MKYKSEDIDLLID
+1 MKYKTEDIDLLID

-20 VVGEFVELKKS
+20 VVGEFVELKKA

-72 YSQYKKISFIE
+72 YSQYKKISFLE
-83 AVEELSKKY
+83 AIEELSKKY
-92 AIPIK
+92 GIPIK
-97 SLENNNLK
+97 GVESNNTK
-105 QQESYEKYYEIMK
+105 QQDNYEKYYEIMR
-118 EAHLFYKNSI
+118 EAHDFYKNMI
-128 FSNQGREAL
+128 FSNQGIVAL
-137 EYLSNRKLNPKVI
+137 EYLANRKLNPKII

-156 FAPNKWSELND
+156 FAPDKWSELND
-167 YLVSK
+167 YLLAK

-183 LIKEGDNGNNYDTF
+183 LIKEGENGNNYDTF
-197 RNRIIFPIFSIK
+197 RNRIMFPIYSIK
-209 GDVIA
+209 GEVIA

-249 SGVIRKKNY
+249 SGIIRKKNY

-264 YMDVLSAYLYG
+264 YMDVLSAYIYG

-297 YTSNIILSFDSDGPG
+297 YTSNIILSFDSDAPG
-312 QSATERA
+312 QAATERA

-331 ILQLEGAKDPD
+331 ILKLEGAKDPD

-361 EIFDFLFKYYLK
+361 EIFDFLFNYYLK
-373 DYDLNTMMF
+373 DYDLSNMMS

-396 VETELEKT
+396 VDTELEKT
-404 LYLDRLSKEIDV
+404 LYLDRLSKELDIE
-416 DKNILKEILIDK
+416 KEILKEILVDK

-441 NINIGEKSEIINRVE
+441 NINIGEETEIINRVE
-456 KDTLFL
+456 KDTIFL
-462 ILAKR
+462 ILADKKYFN
-467 EYFKYFSDKNIKGSL
+467 YFKDKSIKGSL
-482 TKKVFQYLIQHKEI
+482 TRKIYQYLKSSEVDENIVNIPEHI
-496 DREDSTL
+496 
-503 NLSQNLELTSEELEQ
+503 ELTSKEMEQ
-518 WQLLICTL
+518 WQLIICSL
-526 IENISNDKKI
+526 IENASNEKKV
-536 EELLTETFLSWF
+536 EELLKETFLSWF
-548 KQEIDSSYRKVK
+548 KQEIESSYRRVK
-560 GMDLIEGLLLT
+560 SMDLFTGLTLT

-578 IKLSRVNSFDE
+578 ISLGKVNSFDE
-589 IKEIYD
+589 IEKMYRVFKEIVD
-595 NFKELMKLNTRGIKV
+595 
-610 FFTDIDKMKEQML
+610 
-623 EELKVSSK
+623 

>member
-1 MKYKSEDIDLLID
+1 MKYKAEDIDLLID

-72 YSQYKKISFIE
+72 YSQYKKISFLE

-97 SLENNNLK
+97 GIDSGSTK
-105 QQESYEKYYEIMK
+105 QQESYEKYYEIMR
-118 EAHLFYKNSI
+118 EAHLFYKESI
-128 FSNQGREAL
+128 FSNQGRAAL
-137 EYLSNRKLNPKVI
+137 EYLSNRKLNPKII

-156 FAPNKWSELND
+156 FAPDKWNELND
-167 YLVSK
+167 YLLAK

-183 LIKEGDNGNNYDTF
+183 LIKEGENGNNYDTF
-197 RNRIIFPIFSIK
+197 RNRIIFPIYSIK
-209 GDVIA
+209 GEVIA

-249 SGVIRKKNY
+249 SGIIRKKNY

-264 YMDVLSAYLYG
+264 YMDVLSAYIYG

-297 YTSNIILSFDSDGPG
+297 YTSNIILSFDSDAPG
-312 QSATERA
+312 QAATERA

-331 ILQLEGAKDPD
+331 ILQLDGAKDPD
-342 EYLKQFGKES
+342 EYLKQYGKES

-373 DYDLNTMMF
+373 DYDLSNMMS

-396 VETELEKT
+396 VDTELEKT
-404 LYLDRLSKEIDV
+404 LYLDRLSKELDIE
-416 DKNILKEILIDK
+416 KNILKEILIDK

-441 NINIGEKSEIINRVE
+441 NINIGEEAEIINRVE
-456 KDTLFL
+456 KDTIFL

-467 EYFKYFSDKNIKGSL
+467 EYFEYFKDKSIRGSL
-482 TKKVFQYLIQHKEI
+482 TKKVFQYMKNIERDESIVDIPKHIELNTKEM
-496 DREDSTL
+496 
-503 NLSQNLELTSEELEQ
+503 EQ
-518 WQLLICTL
+518 WQLIICSL
-526 IENISNDKKI
+526 IENVSNEKKI
-536 EELLTETFLSWF
+536 EELLKETFLSWF
-548 KQEIDSSYRKVK
+548 KQEIEASYRKVK
-560 GMDLIEGLLLT
+560 GMNLIEGLLLT

-578 IKLSRVNSFDE
+578 INLSKIDNFDE
-589 IKEIYD
+589 IQKVYECFKEI
-595 NFKELMKLNTRGIKV
+595 
-610 FFTDIDKMKEQML
+610 
-623 EELKVSSK
+623 VS